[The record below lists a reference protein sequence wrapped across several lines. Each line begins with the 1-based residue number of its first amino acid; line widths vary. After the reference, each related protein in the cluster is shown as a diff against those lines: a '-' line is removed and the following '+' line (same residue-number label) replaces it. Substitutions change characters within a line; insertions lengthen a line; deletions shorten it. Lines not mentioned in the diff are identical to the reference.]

1 MHTVRMS
8 EAGES
13 EEIEAERPVVP
24 KISSPC
30 IIPARII
37 AIRTGSSPC
46 AVMIVQKTPRLNV
59 TRS

>member
-1 MHTVRMS
+1 MS
-8 EAGES
+8 EAGKS
-13 EEIEAERPVVP
+13 EEIEAERPVAP

-30 IIPARII
+30 IILTRII
-37 AIRTGSSPC
+37 ANRMGSSPC